1 MLSEKA
7 RGHTAEA
14 KSSDAPERGGLTR
27 GSEEA
32 AVMAVERRG
41 GVTDAGTLVKWET
54 MRSQWKCEHPA
65 GCSRWHEPYD
75 SRGSRTVLRGAVSGR
90 QGCESRRVK
99 VRCAGINR

>member
-27 GSEEA
+27 GSDEA

-41 GVTDAGTLVKWET
+41 GVTDAGKLVKWET

-75 SRGSRTVLRGAVSGR
+75 GRLSRTVL
-90 QGCESRRVK
+90 
-99 VRCAGINR
+99 